1 MKNFWTQLKKPILAL
16 APMAGVTDAAF
27 RPLVK
32 SYGADVIY
40 TEFASTHALIHGN
53 EATRRMIAY
62 QPEEQ
67 PVVCQLFGNEPDKFA
82 ESAKILESLGFAGV
96 DINFGCPAYKV
107 VTHGGGVVL
116 MKDPEQ
122 CRKIVEAT
130 CNAVTIPVS
139 VKIRASIKC
148 SPNCP
153 SPSDGIRHS
162 VMDKS
167 KTAVDLVN
175 QIKDLPVAALMI
187 HGRSFEQPFDGWP
200 DVAMI
205 TAVRKIFP
213 GILLANGG
221 VYTPEDAKRMLNETG
236 ADGIGIARG
245 AWGKPWIFQQVRDYL
260 ATGSYVKP
268 TWDEIVAVIIRHA
281 EMAKK
286 YKSAHGFIELRKH
299 LAWYVKGIPH
309 ASALRRELVR
319 VKTLEEIITILQT
332 VPALTS
338 TQ

>member
-1 MKNFWTQLKKPILAL
+1 MNFWTTLTKPILAL

-53 EATRRMIAY
+53 EATRRMIGFE
-62 QPEEQ
+62 PEEQ

-116 MKDPEQ
+116 MKEPEQ

-130 CNAVTIPVS
+130 CNAIKIPVS
-139 VKIRASIKC
+139 VKIRASIRC
-148 SPNCP
+148 DIQGAPLSSTRVPL
-153 SPSDGIRHS
+153 
-162 VMDKS
+162 V
-167 KTAVDLVN
+167 TACDLVN

-187 HGRSFEQPFDGWP
+187 HGRSYEQPFDGWP
-200 DVAMI
+200 DVSMI
-205 TAVRKIFP
+205 TAVKKIFP

-221 VYTPEDAKRMLNETG
+221 VHTPEDAKKLLDETG
-236 ADGIGIARG
+236 ADGLGIARG
-245 AWGKPWIFQQVRDYL
+245 SWGKPWIFQQIRDYL

-299 LAWYVKGIPH
+299 LAWYVKGIQH
-309 ASALRRELVR
+309 ASTLRQQLVR
-319 VKTLEEIITILQT
+319 VKTLEEIIAILQT
-332 VPALTS
+332 VPALAKV
-338 TQ
+338 

>member
-1 MKNFWTQLKKPILAL
+1 MNFWQQLKKPILAL

-32 SYGADVIY
+32 SYSADVIY

-67 PVVCQLFGNEPDKFA
+67 PVVCQLFGNEPEKFA

-116 MKDPEQ
+116 MKEPEL

-130 CNAVTIPVS
+130 CNAIKIPVS

-148 SPNCP
+148 DPTTSLGAVSTTPR
-153 SPSDGIRHS
+153 DVQR
-162 VMDKS
+162 
-167 KTAVDLVN
+167 KTACDLVEA
-175 QIKDLPVAALMI
+175 IKDLPVAALMI
-187 HGRSFEQPFDGWP
+187 HGRSYEQPFDGWP
-200 DVAMI
+200 DVSMI

-221 VYTPEDAKRMLNETG
+221 IYTPEDAKRMLDETG

-245 AWGKPWIFQQVRDYL
+245 AWGKPWIFQQVHDYL
-260 ATGSYVKP
+260 TTGSYVKP

-286 YKSAHGFIELRKH
+286 YKSEHGFIELRKH

-309 ASALRRELVR
+309 ASALRQQLVR
-319 VKTLEEIITILQT
+319 VKTLEEIIAIFQT
-332 VPALTS
+332 VPAPAIPLLI
-338 TQ
+338 